1 MKLIIAVSYLKI
13 IILKTLPTNATVDI
27 NKIIEINTS
36 CYTVS
41 GKSVCA
47 DKIKSYY
54 DKYNNYWSFIKT
66 FCASI
71 IKKACNEI
79 INEAIYANSTKS
91 TCIGNI
97 KSTNYIDIIKS
108 TSNDTIKNNFTYA
121 DSAESTY
128 NDKTKSTIANINY
141 LDIPKSICADNV

>member
-41 GKSVCA
+41 AKSVCA

-54 DKYNNYWSFIKT
+54 DKCNNYWSFIKT